1 MGQNNTAAPVWAQ
14 LFLPV
19 KEEPMNRYSVI
30 HGKNP
35 REILLL
41 REEFA
46 AVGTALKI
54 KTGVETFDCDFRERV
69 LCKGIAA
76 RDPAVIACFR
86 QRIYPDYIEDA
97 RVDILMNNTDFGVGG
112 EEDTDA
118 Q

>member
-1 MGQNNTAAPVWAQ
+1 
-14 LFLPV
+14 
-19 KEEPMNRYSVI
+19 MNRYNVI

-35 REILLL
+35 REILRL

-69 LCKGIAA
+69 
-76 RDPAVIACFR
+76 
-86 QRIYPDYIEDA
+86 
-97 RVDILMNNTDFGVGG
+97 DILMNNTDFGVGG
-112 EEDTDA
+112 EEENHA